1 MYYDRFYPLLRVP
14 QSPSILKLRGGAALS
29 AFRSDKLH
37 RAISEAGLPT
47 LTIAAEY
54 WHFAEVSAQPDG
66 AESAT
71 LARILT
77 YGEPQLEPAPQGELF
92 LAVPRI
98 GTISPWSSKATDI
111 ARHCGLGVVERI
123 ERGVAYWVS
132 GAELTAE
139 QRQRWPRCCTT
150 A

>member
-1 MYYDRFYPLLRVP
+1 M
-14 QSPSILKLRGGAALS
+14 PSILKLRGGAALS

-111 ARHCGLGVVERI
+111 ARHCGLG
-123 ERGVAYWVS
+123 A
-132 GAELTAE
+132 A
-139 QRQRWPRCCTT
+139 RQ
-150 A
+150 